1 MNTNIQKSALWL
13 ALFATST
20 AHSDILINETDADN
34 PSTDTAEFIELF
46 DGGLGNQ
53 PLDGFSLVFYNGSS
67 DTSYFSQS
75 LDGLTT
81 NNDGYFVLCGD
92 AAQVANCDLDV
103 SPNSNLIQNGADA
116 VALYV
121 AAESAFPNG
130 TGVTLEGLADAVV
143 YDTNDADDAGLL
155 VLLNAGEPQLN
166 EGENGAKDTQS
177 LQRCSGDALTT
188 SGFLA
193 SEPTPGEANACG
205 GDPVS
210 ELGMC
215 GEEAI
220 GIHAIQGLISDVNND
235 ASPMLGQQVIVE
247 AIVTSDL
254 QGGTLAN
261 GDSSYQYSGFW
272 LQHPAVE
279 TDNDAQTSEGV
290 FVYDYGLPVAS
301 GDRVRLLA
309 TVGEYNQ
316 VTQLANVA
324 DYIICS
330 SENTLPAAIE
340 VTLPVADLNEWEAL
354 EGMRVTTAQNLVV
367 SDLYGTGYGLG
378 NYGQFV
384 VSSRLHFQGTEIALP
399 GSPEALNADAERVLD
414 TLLVDDGVSASY
426 PTFIPFP
433 DDSGFSATN
442 PIRIGYTVPALTGVM
457 NAYRNNYTIIPESV
471 VIDPTHPRTLAPIVA
486 NDANVIIAGMNVL
499 NYFNGDGA
507 GNGFPTSRG
516 APTFDAFEMQTDKI
530 VAALTAINA
539 DIIGLMELEND
550 GWAPDSAIYDLVN
563 ALNAQQLPGDE
574 YSVITPTGSQMGT
587 DAIAVG
593 LIYRA
598 ERVTPAGAVRILQT
612 SNSPLDDNGEPLFDD
627 TKNRPAMIQTFMVE
641 GQEIT
646 IAVNHLKSKGSACG
660 EPNEGADGQ
669 ASCNIN
675 RTRAAQ
681 ALTEFLASDGQVMI
695 LGDLNAYSQ
704 EDPMQVF
711 YGAGFS
717 NLKYTDAATE
727 AQPYSY
733 SFSGMLGS
741 LDHALATA
749 SLAEQVV
756 SVDAWHINSVEDSLM
771 DYLTEANGQIY
782 SSKDNY
788 AAADAYR
795 SSDHDPI
802 VVGLNLLTPNVAP
815 EQTRDIP
822 AISVTRRNQSLLIDL
837 ADYVT
842 DADGDAL
849 SYSLV
854 SAPEGLVLDGN
865 GVFSGRA
872 DRDVL
877 AQLPANAVIE
887 VSDGVESITVSV
899 MINDDRPVRSFL
911 DFLLSLFSWLWS

>member
-1 MNTNIQKSALWL
+1 
-13 ALFATST
+13 
-20 AHSDILINETDADN
+20 
-34 PSTDTAEFIELF
+34 
-46 DGGLGNQ
+46 
-53 PLDGFSLVFYNGSS
+53 
-67 DTSYFSQS
+67 
-75 LDGLTT
+75 
-81 NNDGYFVLCGD
+81 
-92 AAQVANCDLDV
+92 
-103 SPNSNLIQNGADA
+103 
-116 VALYV
+116 
-121 AAESAFPNG
+121 
-130 TGVTLEGLADAVV
+130 
-143 YDTNDADDAGLL
+143 
-155 VLLNAGEPQLN
+155 
-166 EGENGAKDTQS
+166 
-177 LQRCSGDALTT
+177 
-188 SGFLA
+188 
-193 SEPTPGEANACG
+193 
-205 GDPVS
+205 
-210 ELGMC
+210 
-215 GEEAI
+215 
-220 GIHAIQGLISDVNND
+220 
-235 ASPMLGQQVIVE
+235 
-247 AIVTSDL
+247 
-254 QGGTLAN
+254 
-261 GDSSYQYSGFW
+261 
-272 LQHPAVE
+272 
-279 TDNDAQTSEGV
+279 
-290 FVYDYGLPVAS
+290 
-301 GDRVRLLA
+301 
-309 TVGEYNQ
+309 
-316 VTQLANVA
+316 
-324 DYIICS
+324 
-330 SENTLPAAIE
+330 
-340 VTLPVADLNEWEAL
+340 
-354 EGMRVTTAQNLVV
+354 
-367 SDLYGTGYGLG
+367 
-378 NYGQFV
+378 
-384 VSSRLHFQGTEIALP
+384 
-399 GSPEALNADAERVLD
+399 
-414 TLLVDDGVSASY
+414 
-426 PTFIPFP
+426 
-433 DDSGFSATN
+433 
-442 PIRIGYTVPALTGVM
+442 
-457 NAYRNNYTIIPESV
+457 
-471 VIDPTHPRTLAPIVA
+471 
-486 NDANVIIAGMNVL
+486 
-499 NYFNGDGA
+499 
-507 GNGFPTSRG
+507 
-516 APTFDAFEMQTDKI
+516 MQTDKI

-574 YSVITPTGSQMGT
+574 YSVITPTGSQIGT

-771 DYLTEANGQIY
+771 DYLTEANGQTY

-802 VVGLNLLTPNVAP
+802 VVGLNLLPPNVAP

-822 AISVTRRNQSLLIDL
+822 AISVTRLNQSLLINL

-877 AQLPANAVIE
+877 AQLPANALIE
-887 VSDGVESITVSV
+887 VSDGVGSITVSV
-899 MINDDRPVRSFL
+899 MINDDRPARSFWN
-911 DFLLSLFSWLWS
+911 FLLSLFSWLWS